1 MVVHKLFIVAAD
13 NVGDYKSLQR
23 ALASEPNVTIIY
35 DRRRTLSVVPAEE
48 RRRRTDV
55 DEQLRTRGWAVVRQK
70 ATDLFGDDTQWPS
83 RGSGLYNGGQPQ
95 SPWRSRAG
103 ER

>member
-1 MVVHKLFIVAAD
+1 MMHKLFIVAAD
-13 NVGDYKSLQR
+13 NVGDYRSLQK

-35 DRRRTLSVVPAEE
+35 DRRRSLSVVPAEE

-55 DEQLRTRGWAVVRQK
+55 DEQLRTRGWAVVRQRT
-70 ATDLFGDDTQWPS
+70 TDLYTDDGLTRWTPPS
-83 RGSGLYNGGQPQ
+83 NGAPGTL
-95 SPWRSRAG
+95 PWRMRAG

>member
-1 MVVHKLFIVAAD
+1 MVIHKLFIVAAD

-35 DRRRTLSVVPAEE
+35 DRRRTLSVVPTEE

-55 DEQLRTRGWAVVRQK
+55 DEQLRTRGWAVVRMK
-70 ATDLFGDDTQWPS
+70 TTDLFGDDQWPS
-83 RGSGLYNGGQPQ
+83 RGSLYGGGQAQP
-95 SPWRSRAG
+95 PWRSRAG

>member
-1 MVVHKLFIVAAD
+1 MVVHKLFSVAAD
-13 NVGDYKSLQR
+13 NVGDYQSLQR

-35 DRRRTLSVVPAEE
+35 DRRRSLSVVPGQE

-70 ATDLFGDDTQWPS
+70 MIDMFGDEGS
-83 RGSGLYNGGQPQ
+83 SSGRGTFYDGGLTPP
-95 SPWRSRAG
+95 PWRSRAG

>member
-1 MVVHKLFIVAAD
+1 MMHKLFIVAAD
-13 NVGDYKSLQR
+13 NVDDYRSLQK

-35 DRRRTLSVVPAEE
+35 DRRRSLSVVPTEE

-55 DEQLRTRGWAVVRQK
+55 DEQLRTKGWAVVRQRT
-70 ATDLFGDDTQWPS
+70 TDLYADDGLTRWTPS
-83 RGSGLYNGGQPQ
+83 SGAPSSL
-95 SPWRSRAG
+95 PWRMRAG